1 MEKEAESKSLNGRKV
16 ALFRR
21 QDTISLTPKEGRM
34 DTAVLAQMEL
44 FSGLDQEEIGRVLAC
59 LNAHTRSYQR
69 GEVICPMG
77 QPTDYIGLVLKGTI
91 LVEYQDAWGKR
102 SLLTPVGTGKTFSE
116 VFAFIPDESLPV
128 SVVAASNCRVLRM
141 QAGKL
146 TQVCRQACTC
156 HNQLISNL
164 LRIMSQRSI
173 DLMRR
178 VFHTSHRTI
187 RARLM
192 SYLSLEAIKAG
203 SRTFTIPYNRQQLA
217 DYLGV
222 DRSAL
227 SNELGKMRRE
237 GLLETTKNQFKLSE
251 NVEVPDE

>member
-1 MEKEAESKSLNGRKV
+1 
-16 ALFRR
+16 
-21 QDTISLTPKEGRM
+21 M

-128 SVVAASNCRVLRM
+128 SVVANPHASAVGGALL
-141 QAGKL
+141 AGHGAGL
-146 TQVCRQACTC
+146 YPDPRGVAF
-156 HNQLISNL
+156 SNL
-164 LRIMSQRSI
+164 PPARQVFSHPRAAAAYSPLFERYQR
-173 DLMRR
+173 LYAAVRPLYE
-178 VFHTSHRTI
+178 H
-187 RARLM
+187 
-192 SYLSLEAIKAG
+192 
-203 SRTFTIPYNRQQLA
+203 P
-217 DYLGV
+217 
-222 DRSAL
+222 
-227 SNELGKMRRE
+227 
-237 GLLETTKNQFKLSE
+237 
-251 NVEVPDE
+251 